1 MLLNQRQARKLT
13 LNQRRSTIAKAIQR
27 LTKTKFYT
35 NLKRRSFL
43 EYFNYRDGELFVED
57 LSISQ
62 ISDSVGTPFYCYSQ
76 SSIEQSYQQLASA
89 IEGLNLSIY
98 YAIKA
103 SSNPAIIKVL
113 ADQGAGADIV
123 SGGELRLALAA
134 GLSADRIVFAGV
146 GKTRE
151 EMAFAL
157 SQGILQFNVES
168 PQEIEVLNSV
178 AEELGLI
185 APIALRINPDVDAKT
200 DARITTGKADNKFG
214 IDAKDALTL
223 AERSKSLKSIRID
236 GLAVHIGSQ
245 LLDLEPYREA
255 YNRLGSLATSFMNA
269 GFGLR
274 HLDLGGGV
282 GIAYDLGQAPDL
294 NAYAAIV
301 KDTVH
306 PLGLPLMM
314 EPGRSL
320 VGQSG
325 LMVSKVIHT
334 KDATTKSF
342 AIIDAAMNDLIRPA
356 LYQAKHTI
364 RPVKEST
371 SASHNRS
378 YDFVGPVCE
387 STDTFAEDFDFSE
400 LEADDLV
407 AFYSAGAYG
416 AVMAS
421 EYNGRPLIPEVLV
434 KGDRYAV
441 IRQRPSYE
449 DMLKLYSLASWQK

>member
-1 MLLNQRQARKLT
+1 
-13 LNQRRSTIAKAIQR
+13 
-27 LTKTKFYT
+27 
-35 NLKRRSFL
+35 L
-43 EYFNYRDGELFVED
+43 EYFNYRNGELFAEE
-57 LSISQ
+57 LSIAE
-62 ISDSVGTPFYCYSQ
+62 ISKTVGTPFYCYSQ
-76 SSIEQSYQQLASA
+76 SAIEEAYQQLTTA
-89 IEGLNLSIY
+89 IQGLDLSVF

-134 GLSADRIVFAGV
+134 GLPANKIVFAGV
-146 GKTRE
+146 GKTRD

-157 SQGILQFNVES
+157 AQGILQFNVES
-168 PQEIEVLNSV
+168 PQEIEALNSV
-178 AEELGLI
+178 AEELGLV

-214 IDAKDALTL
+214 IDAKDALTI
-223 AERSKSLKSIRID
+223 AKQSSELKGIRID

-255 YNRLGSLATSFMNA
+255 YKRLASLATNFMNE
-269 GFGLR
+269 GFKLH

-294 NAYAAIV
+294 NAYASIV
-301 KDTVH
+301 KETVH

-320 VGQSG
+320 VGQAAI
-325 LMVSKVIHT
+325 MVSEVIYT

-356 LYQAKHTI
+356 LYQAKHAI
-364 RPVKEST
+364 KPVHESV

-400 LEADDLV
+400 LNADDLV

-421 EYNGRPLIPEVLV
+421 EYNGRPLVPEVLV
-434 KGDRYAV
+434 KGDSFSV

-449 DMLKLYSLASWQK
+449 DMLRLYSLASWQI